1 MPWRGHPFAELNK
14 STFSHLFWH
23 WLFYSI
29 KLHILVLLSALAV
42 SFKLFNG
49 IRHCPWGGNLTETN
63 EQLISWE
70 ICKWVCSRAPT
81 DGLIGYKIP
90 EGYEQI
96 DNIFIQ
102 KPGWLW
108 SYWGKKS
115 ATWIEYDFRESGQS
129 FYSPNSSLT
138 CSTDT
143 STSNIIDSFLRLK
156 SYPLLK
162 LNFPWRF

>member
-1 MPWRGHPFAELNK
+1 MVNLEMPWRGHPFAELNK
-14 STFSHLFWH
+14 STFSHLFWY

-108 SYWGKKS
+108 SYWEKKS
-115 ATWIEYDFRESGQS
+115 ATWIEYVISGKVA
-129 FYSPNSSLT
+129 SPSIALIPPWLAQLT
-138 CSTDT
+138 
-143 STSNIIDSFLRLK
+143 
-156 SYPLLK
+156 PQLLI
-162 LNFPWRF
+162 L